1 MKSNSLRTI
10 IQSVVADRPLL
21 ISLIG
26 FIVLCLAYVLFVV
39 LSVRPS
45 DLQISV
51 HYTPFSETQ
60 YYRARWYYL
69 LSFAGLGLLFAVIN
83 SGIAIKFFLQQRR
96 QLALGFI
103 GLSVLVVII
112 AWLIAR
118 SVLSVAYPS

>member
-1 MKSNSLRTI
+1 MKSNTLRTI
-10 IQSVVADRPLL
+10 LQTVIADRPLL

-26 FIVLCLAYVLFVV
+26 FIVVCTAYTLFILV
-39 LSVRPS
+39 SIHPS
-45 DLQISV
+45 DLQVSV

-69 LSFAGLGLLFAVIN
+69 LSFAGLGAILAILN

-96 QLALGFI
+96 QLAFGFI
-103 GLSVLVVII
+103 GLSVVVVVI

-118 SVLSVAYPS
+118 SVFSVAYPS